1 MAESISPQGA
11 SSFADAVDSYDP
23 VIINGELGSNQ
34 VQLRAE
40 RSGTGDGRVYVIS
53 FTVADGNGG
62 ECSGG
67 VTIGVPHDMRGTP
80 AVDSGQ
86 IVNSYGP

>member
-1 MAESISPQGA
+1 
-11 SSFADAVDSYDP
+11 
-23 VIINGELGSNQ
+23 
-34 VQLRAE
+34 
-40 RSGTGDGRVYVIS
+40 VYVIL